1 MTTLL
6 ATEKMQEALGIVSD
20 CAQTCEACAQRCLN
34 DPSMVDCA
42 RVCLDCATVCATMIV
57 LLARESR
64 WYRSLSPICADV
76 CDACASEC
84 EKFNVYHCRI
94 CAQACRRCAE
104 ECRSLAA

>member
-6 ATEKMQEALGIVSD
+6 ATEKMQEALGVVSD

-42 RVCLDCATVCATMIV
+42 RVCLDCATVCSTMIV